1 MKGRDAR
8 GEREERERERER
20 EREKHLRLY
29 CHCKYNEFQ
38 SGQSKAGHP
47 VFYFIARKFP

>member
-1 MKGRDAR
+1 M
-8 GEREERERERER
+8 REREREGEEGGR
-20 EREKHLRLY
+20 GKFSINFSTDIY
-29 CHCKYNEFQ
+29 IYFQ